1 MPEGDS
7 LRSAA
12 ARLRVLEG
20 QVVAAETP
28 HPRAEVLGI
37 APRIDGKRLDR
48 VEAVGKNLLFTFD
61 DGTVLRSH
69 LRMRGRW
76 HVQRAGAPRR
86 GTPWLVLRGTV
97 HEAILW
103 NGPVLEFGRA
113 EVDRLGPDIMDDP
126 PDLDAIVVRLRGADQ
141 RSELANVLLDQ
152 RIVAG
157 IGNMWRAEGLFVAGV
172 SPWRR
177 LADFSDREL
186 RHVLADVANAMRGG
200 RRPRWVYGRGG
211 LPCRR
216 CGTRIATRR
225 QGDAAR
231 RAYWC
236 PTCQAGT
243 GVARA

>member
-1 MPEGDS
+1 MGLRGLFGRCAAAFAVLAYADPVPEGDS

-76 HVQRAGAPRR
+76 HVRRAGAPRR

-113 EVDRLGPDIMDDP
+113 EVDRLGPDIMDAP
-126 PDLDAIVVRLRGADQ
+126 PDLDAIVVRLRGADPQ
-141 RSELANVLLDQ
+141 SEIGNALLDQ

-172 SPWRR
+172 SPWHR

-186 RHVLADVANAMRGG
+186 RRCPRRGRECDERG
-200 RRPRWVYGRGG
+200 SSTSLGLRSRWASVPALRHEN
-211 LPCRR
+211 R
-216 CGTRIATRR
+216 
-225 QGDAAR
+225 DA
-231 RAYWC
+231 
-236 PTCQAGT
+236 
-243 GVARA
+243 